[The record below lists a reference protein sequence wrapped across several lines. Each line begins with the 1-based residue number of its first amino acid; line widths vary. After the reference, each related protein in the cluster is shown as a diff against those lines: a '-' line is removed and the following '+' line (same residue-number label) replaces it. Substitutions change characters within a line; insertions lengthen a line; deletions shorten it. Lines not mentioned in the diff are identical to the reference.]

1 MSKEKLWK
9 TFRKHREP
17 LLTTGWPSWEQKVK
31 KCHSCVYAIIGGVS
45 HFCPSHLCSWC
56 CACVYNTKQFK
67 STTSPKTTAKFTS
80 CDQSNKQEGCTVVL
94 LGDPNK
100 PWHFSLC
107 DRFIV
112 TFFPLVSE
120 CRTEWYESK
129 SGVSVSDFM
138 SYHRVCPCLLQLP
151 VQT

>member
-9 TFRKHREP
+9 TFTKHREP

-31 KCHSCVYAIIGGVS
+31 KCQSFVYIIGGVS

-80 CDQSNKQEGCTVVL
+80 CDQSNKHEGCTVVL

-100 PWHFSLC
+100 PWHFSFHSHIFSFSLRVQNRVIWVKIWSIC
-107 DRFIV
+107 IWLHVLSPR
-112 TFFPLVSE
+112 VS
-120 CRTEWYESK
+120 
-129 SGVSVSDFM
+129 M
-138 SYHRVCPCLLQLP
+138 SAAASSADLI
-151 VQT
+151 TIF